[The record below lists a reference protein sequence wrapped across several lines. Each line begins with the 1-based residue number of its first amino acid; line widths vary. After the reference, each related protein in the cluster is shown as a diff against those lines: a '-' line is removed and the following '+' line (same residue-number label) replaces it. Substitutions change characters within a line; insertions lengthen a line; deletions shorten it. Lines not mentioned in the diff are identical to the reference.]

1 MKKFGR
7 VFLFVLIFLCI
18 TTYSFSFEWGGSL
31 NTNINVYNEEL
42 IPTEETSFTIAENAI
57 LWGKLKINDTML
69 FQMEGGYEVK
79 SNFETTSQNVNL
91 DFFGIKMG
99 FYPSSVAQIDVDLGR
114 IFISDSYGLIF
125 NNSVDGGKL
134 KISLPVANLSMFAG
148 YTGLLNGKNFQIV
161 NSTIEVDQDAI
172 YSFAPGFMVAG
183 FDITSKNTFE
193 NHSLGLNVSSFIP
206 VQKNETRPTSIYGQI
221 YANGPI
227 VNSLY
232 YDLVAA
238 VGIYTENQLKAG
250 VMMNGE
256 VAYYPTFIKSIFS
269 ANILFAT
276 DTFYSFID
284 PSVVIAKQN
293 SINGIL
299 KFGLAT
305 SIRPLDSLLVTLGG
319 DFAMDVE
326 GSNVFVDCFQWT
338 TSASWQILSD
348 IKLALNLGQK
358 IGLNEDSTDSFFGGL
373 SFVLNY

>member
-1 MKKFGR
+1 K
-7 VFLFVLIFLCI
+7 
-18 TTYSFSFEWGGSL
+18 
-31 NTNINVYNEEL
+31 
-42 IPTEETSFTIAENAI
+42 TSFTIAENAI

-193 NHSLGLNVSSFIP
+193 NHSLGLNVSSFVP

-256 VAYYPTFIKSIFS
+256 VAYYPSFIKSIFS

-358 IGLNEDSTDSFFGGL
+358 IGLNEDSSDSFFGAL

>member
-276 DTFYSFID
+276 DTFYSFLD

-326 GSNVFVDCFQWT
+326 GANVFVDCFQWT

-358 IGLNEDSTDSFFGGL
+358 IGLNEDSTDSFFGAL

>member
-256 VAYYPTFIKSIFS
+256 VAYYPSFIKSIFS

-276 DTFYSFID
+276 DTFYSFLD

-358 IGLNEDSTDSFFGGL
+358 IGLNEDSTDSFFGAL

>member
-172 YSFAPGFMVAG
+172 YSFAPGFVVAG

-256 VAYYPTFIKSIFS
+256 VAYYPSFIKSIFS

-358 IGLNEDSTDSFFGGL
+358 IGLNEDSTDSFFGAL

>member
-42 IPTEETSFTIAENAI
+42 IPTEKTSFTIAENAI

-172 YSFAPGFMVAG
+172 YSFAPGFMIAG

-256 VAYYPTFIKSIFS
+256 VAYYPSFIKSIFS

-358 IGLNEDSTDSFFGGL
+358 IGLNEDSTDSFFGAL